1 MSDMFRVGYTKDFLG
16 PDGTVGWGDIGL
28 SGYDGV
34 PGLELG
40 YLVENEKVITPG
52 NGGDFDAL
60 GVLGGQITA
69 KLLDNAPRL
78 AIVARFGVGYDNVD
92 VDAATRNDVVVT
104 ITPDGIRRPMAST
117 AMTFI
122 LALSHRLLQKDRLT
136 REGRWAEKLDYMGD
150 GLAGKTLGA
159 IGLGNIAR
167 EMFGLAAPWGMRHVA
182 SDPYVTA
189 EQAAATGVELL
200 DLETLLRRADYVVV
214 LCKLTDETHHLL
226 NRERLAMM
234 KPSAYLISIAR
245 GPIVDEVAL
254 HQALTTGGIRGAG
267 LDVFEQE
274 PVDPA
279 NPILTL
285 DNVIV
290 APHAL
295 CWTDECALGNGTGLR
310 DSILDVRRGI
320 APRHVV
326 NREVLDSPRFQ
337 EKLAAYAARWETQ

>member
-1 MSDMFRVGYTKDFLG
+1 MSDVFRVGYTKDFLG
-16 PDGTVGWGDIGL
+16 ADGTVGWGDIGL

-40 YLVENEKVITPG
+40 YLAENERVITPG
-52 NGGDFDAL
+52 NGGDYDAL

-69 KLLDNAPRL
+69 ELLDHAPRL
-78 AIVARFGVGYDNVD
+78 AVVARFGVGYDNVD

-104 ITPDGIRRPMAST
+104 ITPDGVRRPMAAT

-136 REGRWAEKLDYMGD
+136 REGRWADKLAYMGD
-150 GLAGKTLGA
+150 GVTGKTLGL

-167 EMFGLAAPWGMRHVA
+167 DLLGLAAPWGMRHLA
-182 SDPYVTA
+182 HDPYVTPG
-189 EQAAATGVELL
+189 QVPGGVELVE
-200 DLETLLRRADYVVV
+200 LETLLRESDYVVV
-214 LCKLTDETHHLL
+214 LCRLSDETHHLL
-226 NRERLAMM
+226 NRERLALMR
-234 KPSAYLISIAR
+234 PTAYLVSIAR

-254 HQALTTGGIRGAG
+254 HEALTTGVIQGAG
-267 LDVFEQE
+267 MDVFEQE

-295 CWTDECALGNGTGLR
+295 CWTRECALGNGTGLR
-310 DSILDVRRGI
+310 DSILDVRRGV
-320 APRHVV
+320 APTHVV
-326 NREVLDSPRFQ
+326 NREVLNSPRFQ
-337 EKLAAYAARWETQ
+337 EKLAAYRDRWGGT